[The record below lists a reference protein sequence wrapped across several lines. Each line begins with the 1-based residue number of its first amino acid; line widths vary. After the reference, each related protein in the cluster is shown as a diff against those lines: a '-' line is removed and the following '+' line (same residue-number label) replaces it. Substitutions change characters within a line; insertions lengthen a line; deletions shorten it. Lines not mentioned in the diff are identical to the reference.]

1 MRSGIDDPLIEG
13 EDRIILVEEELRDLT
28 DIRIQ
33 PDAEEGFLA
42 ADILDEFVL
51 IHVAMSV

>member
-1 MRSGIDDPLIEG
+1 MRSGINDPLIEG

-33 PDAEEGFLA
+33 PDTEEGLLP
-42 ADILDEFVL
+42 LDVL
-51 IHVAMSV
+51 K